1 MTSEVRYE
9 GKERRI
15 VCIDILIQLG
25 KLTGL
30 EVRAQAEYTFHLKT
44 TFFSSFSHLSYLIS
58 SQFSSSFSVLSLP
71 YSLYSLPSLYKSHEM
86 SRNER
91 HPDLSPVSVSSS
103 LAEITLMYRHQ
114 QSAPLSTSRISKSLR
129 TIYDSLEKPSITPNN
144 VDNSKVRLKSIDTKL
159 QELLLPTIE
168 HRSLGR

>member
-1 MTSEVRYE
+1 ME
-9 GKERRI
+9 GSF

-25 KLTGL
+25 KMTGL
-30 EVRAQAEYTFHLKT
+30 EVRAQAEYTFHLT
-44 TFFSSFSHLSYLIS
+44 TSFFSSFSHLSSLIS

-91 HPDLSPVSVSSS
+91 HPDLPPVSVSSS
-103 LAEITLMYRHQ
+103 LAEMTLMYRHQ

-129 TIYDSLEKPSITPNN
+129 MSYDSLKKPSITPNN
-144 VDNSKVRLKSIDTKL
+144 VDNSKLRLMSSRIRRRKL
-159 QELLLPTIE
+159 PLPTSE
-168 HRSLGR
+168 RRSLGR